1 MGAKGREV
9 TADGARVREYE
20 QCVTQEM
27 VLEYGIT
34 WADACGDFGPL
45 VAAIEAG
52 QSPAEFVQRW
62 GEKYDL
68 IPKSEWR

>member
-9 TADGARVREYE
+9 TANGARVREYE
-20 QCVTQEM
+20 RRITREM

-34 WADACGDFGPL
+34 WADACGDFEPL
-45 VAAIEAG
+45 AAAIEAG
-52 QSPAEFVQRW
+52 QSPGEFVQRW

-68 IPKSEWR
+68 IPISEWR